1 MRRTREQLRLAS
13 KSTAKLNKS
22 ERQVIKRFKQREAE
36 RRKLVMANNAE
47 QRKRTRKEIKRNASA
62 SHSGRTLALLALER
76 LALAGLAGSSSHGG
90 GAAAEAGTRSGR
102 PEYVQVDQ
110 KATRVL
116 PGKPEYVQV
125 DQKADGD
132 SNGVFFRRSTHSGWA
147 SRYFRSRLLGIT
159 VS

>member
-1 MRRTREQLRLAS
+1 MSPSPSLGWPPKHTACPKRVGEPRR
-13 KSTAKLNKS
+13 
-22 ERQVIKRFKQREAE
+22 
-36 RRKLVMANNAE
+36 
-47 QRKRTRKEIKRNASA
+47 
-62 SHSGRTLALLALER
+62 
-76 LALAGLAGSSSHGG
+76 GG
-90 GAAAEAGTRSGR
+90 GDAGAAAAEAGARSGR